1 MRICRVSVFCFIRDY
16 FRRYLTKKTEWIIMI
31 TVFIKNRYY
40 ERGGMIVEWNL
51 MRLRFLFYLNH
62 SEASDRS
69 VTAMARTFGTS
80 KSTISRNIEVFVNQ
94 GIVIHGSLDLSG
106 FGKTL
111 AEKYEK
117 EVVEIRKYLSTV
129 TGKSPEDM
137 TTDAIMMVL
146 NLSEETR
153 QSIMEK
159 QKIQNLLFQLDNKHH
174 PKTEEVLSVIEDGEY
189 HLPFTIYRENME
201 DIQKGYTSM
210 ADWGF
215 AHPVNVIVENGNAM
229 VGLKAVT
236 LEHRSLMEELIIKG
250 KLLRMKYLSGKEY
263 LETRQE
269 GDTYYFPLSA
279 LEFTFHKEENMLQG
293 STKLMMESPMKKKK
307 HIRAAVLT
315 IFFK

>member
-1 MRICRVSVFCFIRDY
+1 
-16 FRRYLTKKTEWIIMI
+16 
-31 TVFIKNRYY
+31 
-40 ERGGMIVEWNL
+40 MIVEWNL
-51 MRLRFLFYLNH
+51 MRLRFLFYLNR
-62 SEASDRS
+62 SDAGDRS
-69 VTAMARTFGTS
+69 VTAMAKTFGTS

-94 GIVIHGSLDLSG
+94 GIVIHGSMDLSG
-106 FGKTL
+106 YGRTL

-117 EVVEIRKYLSTV
+117 EVTEIRKYLSAV

-137 TTDAIMMVL
+137 TTDAIQMVL

-153 QSIMEK
+153 QSILEK
-159 QKIQNLLFQLDNKHH
+159 QKIQNLLLKLDDRHH
-174 PKTEEVLSVIEDGEY
+174 PTTEEVLALIEEGNY

-201 DIQKGYTSM
+201 DVQRGYTSM

-215 AHPVNVIVENGNAM
+215 AHPLNVSVTGGNAM
-229 VGLKAVT
+229 VALKAVT
-236 LEHRSLMEELIIKG
+236 LERRSFMEDLLIRG
-250 KLLRMKYLSGKEY
+250 KLLRMKYLAGKEY
-263 LETRQE
+263 LEARQE

-279 LEFTFHKEENMLQG
+279 LEFTFHKGENMLQG